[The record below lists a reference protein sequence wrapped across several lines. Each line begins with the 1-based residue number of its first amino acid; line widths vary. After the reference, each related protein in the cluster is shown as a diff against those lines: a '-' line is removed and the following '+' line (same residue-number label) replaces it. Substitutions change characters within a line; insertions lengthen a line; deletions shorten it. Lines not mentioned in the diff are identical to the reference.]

1 MDGFHTNLTIYGT
14 SVCFSNVGHRC
25 YFRKNFVMVLVL
37 FCELILIK
45 LHTNLIVTICR
56 TSRHSA
62 L

>member
-25 YFRKNFVMVLVL
+25 YFRKNFVMALVL

-45 LHTNLIVTICR
+45 LHTNVNL
-56 TSRHSA
+56 
-62 L
+62 